1 MPATWAEKPAK
12 DFMITSDSTT
22 LKNQLKMME
31 IELTENI
38 NQKIKN
44 YILQSVN
51 LPDIDADIDL
61 FEVGIVNS
69 LFAIQLVTFLENE
82 FDIQI
87 TVEDLDL
94 QNFKSVNS
102 MEEFVKSKKAA

>member
-1 MPATWAEKPAK
+1 
-12 DFMITSDSTT
+12 
-22 LKNQLKMME
+22 ME

-38 NQKIKN
+38 DQKIKD

>member
-1 MPATWAEKPAK
+1 M
-12 DFMITSDSTT
+12 
-22 LKNQLKMME
+22 
-31 IELTENI
+31 ENI
-38 NQKIKN
+38 NQKVKN

-51 LPDIDADIDL
+51 LPDIDADMDL
-61 FEVGIVNS
+61 FEMGIVNS

-82 FDIQI
+82 FNVQV

-102 MEEFVKSKKAA
+102 MQEFVKSKKAA